1 LSNHINIKH
10 IFGDLYR
17 GEMKFIIY
25 NNFYSV
31 SSIRFSITKKK
42 NKYKCIL
49 SGLLG
54 NTVATPVL
62 SFTFRIKEN

>member
-1 LSNHINIKH
+1 
-10 IFGDLYR
+10 
-17 GEMKFIIY
+17 MKFIIY